1 MMKLWIPNKCS
12 IINMF
17 RGDSLD
23 IPLDIRNG
31 SAMNYEQYNL
41 TDNDTI
47 YFGLMEPNQKF
58 EDAILKKVLTA
69 SDIDENNNLIIKLK
83 PTDTVDLLPGKYY
96 YSIKMKHNNS
106 ENDYDVY
113 TIVKETEFW
122 ILN

>member
-31 SAMNYEQYNL
+31 SVMNYEQYNL
-41 TDNDTI
+41 TDNDTV

-58 EDAILKKVLTA
+58 EDAILKKVLTI
-69 SDIDENNNLIIKLK
+69 SDIDNDGNLIVKLE
-83 PTDTVDLLPGKYY
+83 PIDTVDLLPGKYY
-96 YSIKMKHNNS
+96 YSIKLKQNS
-106 ENDYDVY
+106 DNSYDVY
-113 TIVKETEFW
+113 TLLKETEFW

>member
-1 MMKLWIPNKCS
+1 MMKLWIPNKYS

-31 SAMNYEQYNL
+31 SAMHYEQYNL
-41 TDNDTI
+41 TDSDTI

-58 EDAILKKVLTA
+58 EDAILKKVLTI
-69 SDIDENNNLIIKLK
+69 SDIDNDGNLIVKLK
-83 PTDTVDLLPGKYY
+83 PIDTVDLLPGKYY
-96 YSIKMKHNNS
+96 YSIKLKQNS
-106 ENDYDVY
+106 DNFYNVY
-113 TIVKETEFW
+113 TLLKETEFW

>member
-1 MMKLWIPNKCS
+1 MMNLWIPNKCS

-23 IPLDIRNG
+23 IPLNIRNG
-31 SAMNYEQYNL
+31 SAMHYEQYNL
-41 TDNDTI
+41 TNNDTI

-96 YSIKMKHNNS
+96 YSIKLKQNS
-106 ENDYDVY
+106 DNSYDVY
-113 TIVKETEFW
+113 TLLKETEFW

>member
-17 RGDSLD
+17 RGDSLY

-31 SAMNYEQYNL
+31 SVMNYEQYNL

-58 EDAILKKVLTA
+58 EDAILKKVLTT
-69 SDIDENNNLIIKLK
+69 SDIDEDNNLIIKLK
-83 PTDTVDLLPGKYY
+83 PSDTVDLLPGKYY
-96 YSIKMKHNNS
+96 YSIKLKQNS
-106 ENDYDVY
+106 DNSYNVY
-113 TIVKETEFW
+113 TLLKETEFW

>member
-31 SAMNYEQYNL
+31 SVMNYEQYNL

-96 YSIKMKHNNS
+96 YSIKLKQNS
-106 ENDYDVY
+106 DNSYDVH
-113 TIVKETEFW
+113 TLLKETEFW

>member
-1 MMKLWIPNKCS
+1 MMKLWIPNKYS

-31 SAMNYEQYNL
+31 SAMHYEQYNL
-41 TDNDTI
+41 TDSDTI

-58 EDAILKKVLTA
+58 EDAILKKVLTI
-69 SDIDENNNLIIKLK
+69 SDIDNDGNLIVKLE
-83 PTDTVDLLPGKYY
+83 PIDTVDLLPGKYY
-96 YSIKMKHNNS
+96 YSIKLKQNS
-106 ENDYDVY
+106 DNSYNVY
-113 TIVKETEFW
+113 TLLKETEFW

>member
-1 MMKLWIPNKCS
+1 
-12 IINMF
+12 MF

-31 SAMNYEQYNL
+31 SVMNYEQYNL

-96 YSIKMKHNNS
+96 YSIKLKQNS
-106 ENDYDVY
+106 DNSYDVY
-113 TIVKETEFW
+113 TLLKETEFW

>member
-17 RGDSLD
+17 RGDSLY

-31 SAMNYEQYNL
+31 SVMNYEQYNL

-58 EDAILKKVLTA
+58 EDAILKKVLTI
-69 SDIDENNNLIIKLK
+69 SDIDNDGNLIVKLE
-83 PTDTVDLLPGKYY
+83 PIDTVDLLPGKYY
-96 YSIKMKHNNS
+96 YSIKLKQNS
-106 ENDYDVY
+106 DNSYDVY
-113 TIVKETEFW
+113 TLLKETEFW

>member
-17 RGDSLD
+17 RGDSLY

-31 SAMNYEQYNL
+31 SVMNYEQYNL
-41 TDNDTI
+41 TDNDII

-69 SDIDENNNLIIKLK
+69 SDIDEDNNLIIKLK
-83 PTDTVDLLPGKYY
+83 PADTVDLLPGKYY
-96 YSIKMKHNNS
+96 YSIKLKQNS
-106 ENDYDVY
+106 DNSYNVY
-113 TIVKETEFW
+113 TLLKETEFW

>member
-1 MMKLWIPNKCS
+1 MMNLWIPNKRS

-31 SAMNYEQYNL
+31 SAMHYEQYNL
-41 TDNDTI
+41 TNNDTI

-58 EDAILKKVLTA
+58 EDAILKKVLTI
-69 SDIDENNNLIIKLK
+69 SDIDNDGNLIVKLE
-83 PTDTVDLLPGKYY
+83 PIDTVDLLPGKYY
-96 YSIKMKHNNS
+96 YSIKLKQNS
-106 ENDYDVY
+106 DNSYDVY
-113 TIVKETEFW
+113 TLLKETEFW